1 MAQGRP
7 VIATRGGGPSEII
20 ESDADGLLV
29 NPDDPQALVG
39 AMIALIDDPARRRS
53 MGRSAQALAR
63 ARFSIDVMAEGLLR
77 HLDGL
82 R

>member
-1 MAQGRP
+1 
-7 VIATRGGGPSEII
+7 
-20 ESDADGLLV
+20 
-29 NPDDPQALVG
+29 
-39 AMIALIDDPARRRS
+39 MIALIDDPARRRS